1 MEAETFQPQLI
12 PLTRW
17 ADGTIRVGSTRVLL
31 DVVISAFNEGST
43 PEEIV
48 INFPTLKLA
57 EVYGTITYYLEN
69 RAKIDAYIAQR
80 TTEADQL
87 WMRIEADKQQKNL
100 REKLLARRSEKPA

>member
-1 MEAETFQPQLI
+1 MEAEMFQPQLI

-17 ADGTIRVGSTRVLL
+17 ADGSIRLGNTRVLL
-31 DVVISAFNEGST
+31 EMVISAFNEGST

-48 INFPTLKLA
+48 ISYPTLKLA

-69 RAKIDAYIAQR
+69 RTQIDAYIAQR

-87 WMRIEADKQQKNL
+87 WATIETDENQKSL
-100 REKLLARRSEKPA
+100 RKKLLARKAEKSA